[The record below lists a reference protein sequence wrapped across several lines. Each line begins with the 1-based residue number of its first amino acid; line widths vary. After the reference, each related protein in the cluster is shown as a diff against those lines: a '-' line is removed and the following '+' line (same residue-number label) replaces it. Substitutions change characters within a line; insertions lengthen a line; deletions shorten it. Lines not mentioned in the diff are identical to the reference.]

1 MSGIYNDTY
10 RDASTLTAV
19 ARGAADAVEAA
30 DLLTTL
36 MPSTESVTLDYDLD
50 ADALGLPPAASFR
63 SYDATAP
70 YGKEQSVGSKKGSL
84 PASSQKLKLGELKAL
99 RLRQASDDAIG
110 NAMEAKARNVGQAI
124 AIRAIF
130 ARADAIVNGKVSLT
144 GENGITVDIDFG
156 RDPSQTVTAGT
167 AWSNIAADA
176 IGDMLTWQAV
186 LSAFPPGAVLTST
199 SVLNY
204 LSLNTAIIKEVKG
217 SATTLTRIS
226 RQDTLQLIRDFLGID
241 DVRVYDKTYTDMANT
256 LRRPIPADRFLFLPS
271 FDGGLGDVGPVGQT
285 LWGVPAEAFED
296 EYGISIDDA
305 PGIFAAAF
313 KDSDPERFDILG
325 SAIELPVPSAAGL
338 KGVLAAD
345 VI

>member
-1 MSGIYNDTY
+1 MGIYNDTI
-10 RDASTLTAV
+10 RDASELTAQ

-30 DLLTTL
+30 DLLTQL

-63 SYDATAP
+63 AYDAAAP
-70 YGKEQSVGSKKGSL
+70 YGKEQSVASKKGSL
-84 PASSQKLKLGELKAL
+84 PASSQKLALGELKQL

-110 NAMEAKARNVGQAI
+110 ATMEAKARNVGQAI

-130 ARADAIVNGKVSLT
+130 ARGEAISDGKVT
-144 GENGITVDIDFG
+144 MDAENGLTVEIDFG
-156 RDPSQTVTAGT
+156 RDGSHTVSAGT
-167 AWSNIAADA
+167 AWSTISADA

-186 LSAFPPGAVLTST
+186 LTDFPAGAVLTS
-199 SVLNY
+199 SAVINA

-217 SATTLTRIS
+217 SGTSLTRIS
-226 RQDTLQLIRDFLGID
+226 RDDTVALIKAFLGIT
-241 DVRVYDKTYTDMANT
+241 DVRVYDKTYTDITGAT
-256 LRRPIPADRFLFLPS
+256 TRPIPQDRFLLLPS

-285 LWGVPAEAFED
+285 LWGVPAEAFEAD
-296 EYGISIDDA
+296 YGISIDDA

-313 KDSDPERFDILG
+313 KDTDPERFDILG

-338 KGVLAAD
+338 KGVLSAD
-345 VI
+345 VL